1 MSTSIK
7 ALKSLLPLLAVTG
20 LILPATTAD
29 AAKFKSA
36 KVTKTVNDVRL
47 LTGSQSA
54 RPANPGD
61 TVTGSAA
68 VQTGQRSR
76 AELQFPDESLVRLG
90 SNSVFSF
97 LEGKRDVE
105 LEKGTL
111 LMQVPKSLGRT
122 QVKTAAVT
130 AAITGTTI
138 LIEFVPAVLDEL
150 GNVIKPGIIKIIVIE
165 GSLEFSLNVNPG
177 QKMELLPGDM
187 VVMSST
193 AQQLPQKFTV
203 DLNRLVKTSNLID
216 GGMGPLPDV
225 PVVQREIINQNN
237 LKRNGQLLEVNVA
250 GNRRGRIFPH
260 NPPDRVIRKTRNVV
274 NQNPNNRIVA
284 PVIRRMVRPAARPGN
299 TGPITPPAVNLPDR
313 PPRDGGPSGPPNG
326 ATEAL

>member
-1 MSTSIK
+1 MSTSNK
-7 ALKSLLPLLAVTG
+7 ALKSLILLLTAAG
-20 LILPATTAD
+20 MILPSTTAS

-54 RPANPGD
+54 RPATPGD
-61 TVTGSAA
+61 VVSGSAA

-138 LIEFVPAVLDEL
+138 LIEYVPPVLDEL
-150 GNVIKPGIIKIIVIE
+150 GNVIKPGIIKIIVVE
-165 GSLEFSLNVNPG
+165 GSLEFSLNINPG
-177 QKMELLPGDM
+177 QKMQLLPGDM
-187 VVMSST
+187 VAMNSN
-193 AQQLPQKFTV
+193 AQQLPRKFTI
-203 DLNRLVKTSNLID
+203 DLGRLVKTSTLMG

-225 PVVQREIINQNN
+225 PVIQREIIQQNN
-237 LKRNGQLLEVNVA
+237 LKQNGRLLQVNVA
-250 GNRRGRIFPH
+250 GNRRGQTFPH
-260 NPPDRVIRKTRNVV
+260 NPPDRVIRRIRNVV
-274 NQNPNNRIVA
+274 NQNPNNRIVPP
-284 PVIRRMVRPAARPGN
+284 PVRRNVRPPAREGN
-299 TGPITPPAVNLPDR
+299 TGPTGPPPVVLPDR
-313 PPRDGGPSGPPNG
+313 PDRDTGPSGPPNG
-326 ATEAL
+326 TAAL